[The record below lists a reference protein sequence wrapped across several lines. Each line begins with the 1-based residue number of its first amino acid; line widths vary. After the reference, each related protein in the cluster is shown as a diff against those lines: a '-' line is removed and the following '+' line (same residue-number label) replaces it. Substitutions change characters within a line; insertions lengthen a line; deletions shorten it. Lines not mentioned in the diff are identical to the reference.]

1 VTVHNSGIYKIGKI
15 VLKDAPEAMK
25 ILDEFE
31 RKLVKYSILVQVR
44 LVLREI
50 KLAKSELQN
59 TLDNAA
65 KIVKNKGMVK
75 E

>member
-1 VTVHNSGIYKIGKI
+1 MTVHNSGIYKIGKI